1 MHIVKYLFSLIISKK
16 YKNYLVAHH
25 RVIGIEGL
33 LTLLIMFIGIQSAY
47 KANGGDEGEHFLGR
61 ITALSF
67 PILVQTT
74 VAGVVFGAVLLGL
87 YFAFNLE
94 GTAFDD
100 WYEWTISLFTIF
112 LQILFFTRLVS
123 YMKRVKAHTI

>member
-1 MHIVKYLFSLIISKK
+1 
-16 YKNYLVAHH
+16 
-25 RVIGIEGL
+25 
-33 LTLLIMFIGIQSAY
+33 
-47 KANGGDEGEHFLGR
+47 
-61 ITALSF
+61 
-67 PILVQTT
+67 
-74 VAGVVFGAVLLGL
+74 LGL

>member
-1 MHIVKYLFSLIISKK
+1 MLQVNAF
-16 YKNYLVAHH
+16 
-25 RVIGIEGL
+25 
-33 LTLLIMFIGIQSAY
+33 FIFDFF
-47 KANGGDEGEHFLGR
+47 NFLGR

-94 GTAFDD
+94 GTAFDN

-112 LQILFFTRLVS
+112 LQILFFMRLVS